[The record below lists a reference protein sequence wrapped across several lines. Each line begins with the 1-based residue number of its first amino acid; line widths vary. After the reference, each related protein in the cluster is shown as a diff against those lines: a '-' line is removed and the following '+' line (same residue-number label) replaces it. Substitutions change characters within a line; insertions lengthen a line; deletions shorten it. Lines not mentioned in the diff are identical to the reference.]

1 MSRVK
6 AGRIKIILSILYI
19 PAIEKNDLP
28 QALEAL
34 KEFIHMDRQDGQDKY
49 ETSCKSCSSMLK
61 VLIDSGKANL
71 VPKAKIAAN
80 GDYNLSGERYVEGAV
95 AVSAWPFVS
104 VGNVFK
110 KGDQTVLPESL
121 KGPVTYLGLENITQ
135 NTGKIEGFTAT
146 ENPAEIKS
154 LKNVFKPRDILYG
167 KLRPNLNKVWLA
179 DRKGICSTD
188 IFVIEAIETK
198 ADPALYAY
206 LFRSALFNNAVMS
219 QLKGAQLP
227 RIGWTSFAELQI
239 PLPPLDIQKQIVAE
253 IEGYQ
258 KIIDGA
264 RAVVDNYRPHIDID
278 PSWPMVEL
286 GEVCSFKNGLNFG
299 KSTSGTQIKIV
310 GVSDFQAN
318 LFVST
323 SSLDQVFLQ
332 RKPDVEYFLKQGD
345 VLFVRS
351 NGNPDLVGRSIIVP
365 KTDEE
370 ITFSGFTIRGR
381 FHDKRT
387 IPLFFALFFK
397 SSDFSEMIKTVSR
410 GASIR
415 NLSQGILSE
424 LRIPLPPLAIQ
435 KAIVAEIEA
444 EQALVASTRELITR
458 FEKKIQAVLAKVWG
472 E

>member
-6 AGRIKIILSILYI
+6 AGRIKNILFILYI

-61 VLIDSGKANL
+61 ALIDSGKANL

-286 GEVCSFKNGLNFG
+286 KSCCETISDGDHQPPPKANQGVPFVTIGNIDVKNGNKLDFTKTFYVDETYYSNL
-299 KSTSGTQIKIV
+299 STS
-310 GVSDFQAN
+310 
-318 LFVST
+318 
-323 SSLDQVFLQ
+323 
-332 RKPDVEYFLKQGD
+332 RKPRGGD
-345 VLFVRS
+345 VLYTVTGS
-351 NGNPDLVGRSIIVP
+351 YGIPVLVPEGSKFCFQRHIAL
-365 KTDEE
+365 
-370 ITFSGFTIRGR
+370 IRTNSKLLNRYLYLLLQTPTMRRQG
-381 FHDKRT
+381 DDAAT
-387 IPLFFALFFK
+387 GVAQ
-397 SSDFSEMIKTVSR
+397 KTVSLS
-410 GASIR
+410 SIR
-415 NLSQGILSE
+415 SFQ
-424 LRIPLPPLAIQ
+424 IPLPPLAIQ